1 MNSRLKQTLFV
12 TLLSSAIINY
22 GYATENGDSWLE
34 RSKKAA
40 EKALDKST
48 EMVDKFIKKED
59 KENAKNGEG
68 QSSEKGDSEENGT
81 TEKKNSLFGEVWSKI
96 TPELDKALNLQD
108 EQDTLPS
115 SSWFGKDKG
124 DVREELNAILDE
136 AIEILGISNAT
147 NVRQDIQAIERKIH
161 ESKENI
167 ADYRQ
172 KKIGAPVKSKW
183 KTTVSD
189 YEEKIGQTQELI
201 QQYAIDIE
209 KLKLKFSRALS
220 EIGVNLSAE
229 QVDLLLSS
237 VVGDDIIQGSIV
249 YANVKEISQQLMK
262 LTVDS
267 NEDFNISK
275 RYYGLYT
282 ILLKILLHMQNT
294 FIHRIDENY
303 VPKIEDIVDE
313 VDVVR
318 GNTKRLLK
326 ETKKE
331 SHRKHLLA
339 NLEAQDLTV
348 KTAALYKRHLLG
360 QREKVEI
367 ANRKTIA
374 DFEVARNTYKTVKV
388 SGELVNLLRSSQK
401 AFETL
406 MNIQTPDLLV
416 FENLQMKQEFASLT
430 KKLAD

>member
-1 MNSRLKQTLFV
+1 M
-12 TLLSSAIINY
+12 IINY
-22 GYATENGDSWLE
+22 SHASENGDSWLE

-40 EKALDKST
+40 SEALEKST
-48 EMVDKFIKKED
+48 EMVDKFIKKDKGNED
-59 KENAKNGEG
+59 ESPENDAENQENED
-68 QSSEKGDSEENGT
+68 EKGNP
-81 TEKKNSLFGEVWSKI
+81 LFGDVWSKI
-96 TPELDKALNLQD
+96 TPELDKALDLQD
-108 EQDTLPS
+108 EQDSLPH

-124 DVREELNAILDE
+124 DVRDELNAILDE

-147 NVRQDIQAIERKIH
+147 NVRQEIQALEREIQ
-161 ESKENI
+161 ESKKKI
-167 ADYRQ
+167 AEYRQ

-183 KTTVSD
+183 KTTISD
-189 YEEKIGQTQELI
+189 YEAKIEQMQGVI
-201 QQYAIDIE
+201 RQYETDIE
-209 KLKLKFSRALS
+209 SLKAKFSYALS
-220 EIGVNLSAE
+220 EMGINLTYE

-237 VVGDDIIQGSIV
+237 VVGDDIIQGSVV

-267 NEDFNISK
+267 GEDFNISK

-294 FIHRIDENY
+294 FIHRIDESY
-303 VPKIEDIVDE
+303 IPKINDIVNE
-313 VDVVR
+313 VDNVR
-318 GNTKRLLK
+318 SNTKRLLK

-331 SHRKHLLA
+331 AHRKHLLA

-348 KTAALYKRHLLG
+348 KTADLYKRHLLG
-360 QREKVEI
+360 QREKVES

-416 FENLQMKQEFASLT
+416 FENLQMKEEFASLT